1 MTNRPNAATTG
12 PTSTATKIR
21 DLAPSEA
28 VHAYGRLY
36 VGYSCLCAGN
46 LDLRALDD
54 AFAELQRQ
62 HTHLGSVI
70 RETGSGFEFATN
82 NDLPAKV
89 RIFAG
94 EDPHVQATGWSAVF
108 DQTKQLAYLDTIPS
122 GEHTRVTLFLHHAIA
137 DAHHALALLEEL
149 WDRYTCLVEN
159 DDSVPTEQQP
169 FPAALEHLLATREYP
184 GGEISSGLQPPP
196 ELLARLP
203 YVTRPHVLLPTRTR
217 LSKAETKALIKHG
230 HDTGVTINALVS
242 AAIIQAHASP
252 PALAGYTYVV
262 DIRSRVTPT
271 VAPIEATNMVRS
283 TVFKPAGN
291 EENLMSLA
299 HRIGDQLATDLAS
312 GVIHSGVAEAAMSAE
327 AAQQSG
333 STVTAVGS
341 NWGRIAPLRTP
352 TGLRIIDFQSY
363 FPPNPLFKALEDLAG
378 AAFEGHVITTYD
390 QQLNID
396 NFAGE
401 SSDQAQPRLH
411 RISDKLRDAIDTHT

>member
-1 MTNRPNAATTG
+1 MNCPNAATR
-12 PTSTATKIR
+12 PTSTTTKVR

-36 VGYSCLCAGN
+36 VGYSCLCGGN
-46 LDLRALDD
+46 LDPRALDD
-54 AFAELQRQ
+54 AFAQLQRQ
-62 HTHLGSVI
+62 HTHLGSLI

-82 NDLPAKV
+82 NNPPAKV

-94 EDPHVQATGWSAVF
+94 EDPHVQATGRSAVF
-108 DQTKQLAYLDTIPS
+108 DQTEHLAYLDTIPS
-122 GEHTRVTLFLHHAIA
+122 GEHTRVTLFVHHAIA

-149 WDRYTCLVEN
+149 WDRYTSLVEN
-159 DDSVPTEQQP
+159 DDSVPTEPQP
-169 FPAALEHLLATREYP
+169 FPAALEYHLATREHP

-196 ELLARLP
+196 KLHAQLSF
-203 YVTRPHVLLPTRTR
+203 VTRPHVLLPTRTR
-217 LSKAETKALIKHG
+217 LSKAETKALIDHG

-252 PALAGYTYVV
+252 PALAGYNYVV
-262 DIRSRVTPT
+262 DVRSRVTPT

-283 TVFKPAGN
+283 TVFKPAHN
-291 EENLMSLA
+291 EENLTSLA
-299 HRIGDQLATDLAS
+299 RRIGDRLAADLAS
-312 GVIHSGVAEAAMSAE
+312 GVIHSGVAEAAMSAVAPE
-327 AAQQSG
+327 QSS

-352 TGLRIIDFQSY
+352 AGLRIIDFQSY
-363 FPPNPLFKALEDLAG
+363 FPPNPLFKSLEDLTG
-378 AAFEGHVITTYD
+378 APLEGHVITTYD

-401 SSDQAQPRLH
+401 SSDQAQPRLD
-411 RISDKLRDAIDTHT
+411 RISDKLRAAIGAHT